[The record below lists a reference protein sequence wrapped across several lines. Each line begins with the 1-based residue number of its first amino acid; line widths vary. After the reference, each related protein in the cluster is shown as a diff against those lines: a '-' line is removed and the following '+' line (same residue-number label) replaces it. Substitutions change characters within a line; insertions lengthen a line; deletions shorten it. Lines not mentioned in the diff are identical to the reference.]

1 MQARALWTL
10 GILLVAV
17 GVAAHAVGWEELL
30 WFPRWVLDSLFW
42 VPLALVDAIAAAPLT
57 FAVIG
62 LGVVLM
68 VASRL
73 IGRGRGS

>member
-1 MQARALWTL
+1 MSAKALWSL

-17 GVAAHAVGWEELL
+17 GVAAHAVGWDALL

-42 VPLALVDAIAAAPLT
+42 VPLALMDAIATAPLT
-57 FAVIG
+57 FAVIA

-68 VASRL
+68 VASRI
-73 IGRGRGS
+73 IGRGRGP

>member
-1 MQARALWTL
+1 MHARALWSL

-42 VPLALVDAIAAAPLT
+42 VPMALMDAVASAPLA
-57 FAVIG
+57 FAVIA

-68 VASRL
+68 VVSRI
-73 IGRGRGS
+73 IGRSRER